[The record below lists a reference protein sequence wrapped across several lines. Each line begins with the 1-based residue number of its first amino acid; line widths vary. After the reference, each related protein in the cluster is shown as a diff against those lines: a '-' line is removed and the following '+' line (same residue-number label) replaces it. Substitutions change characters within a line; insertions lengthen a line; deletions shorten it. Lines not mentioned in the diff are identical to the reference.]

1 MPRCVYMNLP
11 QSSITSKE
19 TRPAVIF
26 ESFFPSNNN
35 LVKQEIEVIGDM
47 HQKRDIPQNCQRFAS
62 KLIPPKK
69 YTSHFSRPLWFMVN
83 HGVLGGMKPSFA
95 IRSHL
100 RKSEVS
106 SLSIMR
112 IDGLVGYSPPWG
124 TLGNQDI
131 LIYLNLWRLELGETW
146 KNCYMIL
153 VYHVSNSTPK
163 SHIVFR

>member
-1 MPRCVYMNLP
+1 MCTWIYLNPPSLRR
-11 QSSITSKE
+11 T
-19 TRPAVIF
+19 PAQQWF
-26 ESFFPSNNN
+26 LNHFFPSNNN

-47 HQKRDIPQNCQRFAS
+47 HQKRDIPPNCHRFAS

-69 YTSHFSRPLWFMVN
+69 YRSHFHDPWFMVN

-124 TLGNQDI
+124 APGNQHI

-153 VYHVSNSTPK
+153 VYRVSNSTPN